1 MITKRYVFFIHIF
14 FLYLRAILLTNITI
28 CYIISIYTNCMCAN
42 YIYGGSMSHIYH
54 KRPNTKLE
62 IVQLAAKL
70 FIEEGYSKTTFSKI
84 AKTLDLSTGNITF
97 YFKTKEHLLAVLAKE
112 LFDFQNLLMEEETNE
127 GMSSLLSYCLELTT
141 IASVCKDNEII
152 KDFYVSCYSSQM
164 ILDLIRENDKEKT
177 KNVFKEFNP
186 DWTDEKWIAIENIV
200 SGIEFATIM
209 TSEKVTPLDIQ
220 IKKALKTILTIYN
233 VPKDIIEVK
242 INKVLNMDYRSL
254 GNRILNEFKEYINK
268 VNEEKLNKYNRG
280 DNYE

>member
-1 MITKRYVFFIHIF
+1 MIAKRYVYFYTYL
-14 FLYLRAILLTNITI
+14 FLYLRVILLTNITI
-28 CYIISIYTNCMCAN
+28 CYIISIYTNCICAN

-97 YFKTKEHLLAVLAKE
+97 YFKTKEHLLAVLANE
-112 LFDFQNLLMEEETNE
+112 LFDFQNLLMEEEANE

-141 IASVCKDNEII
+141 IASVCKDNEEI

-220 IKKALKTILTIYN
+220 IKKALKTILTI
-233 VPKDIIEVK
+233 
-242 INKVLNMDYRSL
+242 
-254 GNRILNEFKEYINK
+254 
-268 VNEEKLNKYNRG
+268 
-280 DNYE
+280 

>member
-1 MITKRYVFFIHIF
+1 
-14 FLYLRAILLTNITI
+14 
-28 CYIISIYTNCMCAN
+28 
-42 YIYGGSMSHIYH
+42 MSHIYH

-112 LFDFQNLLMEEETNE
+112 LFDFQNLLMEEEANE

-141 IASVCKDNEII
+141 IASVCKDNEVI

-186 DWTDEKWIAIENIV
+186 DWTDDKWIAIENIV